1 MAYLKCPSCAQLAHV
16 STDYVAVIHCP
27 RCRALHKDVRLLP
40 LDEAAEPQIAP
51 LPSLQPGE
59 R

>member
-1 MAYLKCPSCAQLAHV
+1 MAYLKCPSCAQLARV

-27 RCRALHKDVRLLP
+27 RCRALHKDVQLRPIDEPAEADTGP
-40 LDEAAEPQIAP
+40 LA
-51 LPSLQPGE
+51 SLQPGE